1 MNHIPVYQT
10 DPLGFFLYEDQ
21 AHELLHQPGD
31 FNIPYGA
38 VTVAPPAAPAGHVQR
53 LVDGE
58 WVVVEDHRK
67 DVLYVVESGAPYQIG
82 STVEVDSASVTYDG
96 GGPVPDW
103 LTTVPPVVPEAVD
116 PPAAP

>member
-21 AHELLHQPGD
+21 AHELLQQPGD

-38 VTVAPPAAPAGHVQR
+38 VTVAPPAAPEAHIQR
-53 LVDGE
+53 LVNGE

-67 DVLYVVESGAPYQIG
+67 DVLYVVETGAPYQIG

-96 GGPVPDW
+96 GGPVPAW
-103 LTTVPPVVPEAVD
+103 LTDVAPEPLPVALEE
-116 PPAAP
+116 